1 MNDNFDENGL
11 AEWLRDKAPE
21 FSCALAARTALR
33 TTPILHDVLG
43 EDAAARRTSIVLP
56 CFRALAAANFA
67 TTYAH
72 GRTASETCGGQLGLR
87 QGLCAMRWEKPSTK
101 VR

>member
-1 MNDNFDENGL
+1 MNDNFNENGL

-56 CFRALAAANFA
+56 CFRALGACAVGKLATICSSIRSFVT
-67 TTYAH
+67 TTY
-72 GRTASETCGGQLGLR
+72 G
-87 QGLCAMRWEKPSTK
+87 
-101 VR
+101 V